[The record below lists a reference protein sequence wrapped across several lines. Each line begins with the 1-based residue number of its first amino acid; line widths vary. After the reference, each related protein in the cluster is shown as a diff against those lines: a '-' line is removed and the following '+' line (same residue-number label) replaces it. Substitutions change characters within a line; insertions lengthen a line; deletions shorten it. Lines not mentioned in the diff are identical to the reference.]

1 MPVNDMSHTLY
12 PETALQHQIMV
23 RPFNANKTRNMRA
36 LNPEDIDQLITISGM
51 VTRTSNVIPE
61 MREAFFQCTVCANTT
76 AVDIDRGRIAEPVL
90 CTHCNTKF
98 SYTLIHNRSQFS
110 DKQMVKLQE
119 SPDDMPPGQTP
130 HTVLAY
136 AHNDLVD
143 AVQAGDRVTVTGTDM
158 VLSCVGFTRRYIL
171 QSVNVTGAMI

>member
-1 MPVNDMSHTLY
+1 MAVNDMFHERY
-12 PETALQHQIMV
+12 PDTALQHQIMV

-61 MREAFFQCTVCANTT
+61 MREAFFRCTVCSNTT
-76 AVDIDRGRIAEPVL
+76 SVDIDRGRIAEPVL

-98 SYTLIHNRSQFS
+98 SFTLIHNRSQFS

-143 AVQAGDRVTVTGTDM
+143 AVQAGDRVTVTGR
-158 VLSCVGFTRRYIL
+158 LAC
-171 QSVNVTGAMI
+171 GAGGWGSAGNPRFLTAL